1 MKWSRGGRSER
12 QDKRFER
19 EQEEKQ
25 NLPEAAQSGTGHK
38 TTEPS
43 RSSPKWHWTQNNR
56 TFQKQPKV
64 ALDTEQQ
71 NLPEAAQSGTGHRT
85 TEPEHE
91 ESKCGGREQKDPKTE
106 LHPHQRKRKT

>member
-1 MKWSRGGRSER
+1 AGRETEPSRSSPKWHWTQNNRTF
-12 QDKRFER
+12 QKQPKVALDTK
-19 EQEEKQ
+19 QQ
-25 NLPEAAQSGTGHK
+25 NLPEAAQSGTGHR

-71 NLPEAAQSGTGHRT
+71 NQNMKNQSVEAGSAR
-85 TEPEHE
+85 
-91 ESKCGGREQKDPKTE
+91 
-106 LHPHQRKRKT
+106 